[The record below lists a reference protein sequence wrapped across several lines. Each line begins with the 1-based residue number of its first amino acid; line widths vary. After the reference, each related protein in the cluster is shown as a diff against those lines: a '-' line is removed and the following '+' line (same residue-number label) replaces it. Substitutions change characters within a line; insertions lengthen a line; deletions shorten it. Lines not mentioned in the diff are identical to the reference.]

1 MDTNWVRPI
10 KSNECEVIFDYFYR
24 GALNDELKRKSL
36 KASEKV
42 QEEDTLICE
51 RVQKGLE
58 SGLFLGGPYVPKF
71 EGSMYDFHQ
80 QLMRSYLEF

>member
-1 MDTNWVRPI
+1 M
-10 KSNECEVIFDYFYR
+10 IFDYFYR
-24 GALNDELKRKSL
+24 GTLHDDLKKKSF

-58 SGLFLGGPYVPKF
+58 SGIFVGGPYVAKF

-80 QLMRSYLEF
+80 QLMKNYLEFKGAIS